1 MLLHSLTNFEI
12 KKSFQN
18 EPKFN
23 NVYSINN
30 SPKIKNGVNAINRD
44 GYKSK
49 GLYWMV

>member
-23 NVYSINN
+23 NVYSINKKFYKKLKN
-30 SPKIKNGVNAINRD
+30 S
-44 GYKSK
+44 
-49 GLYWMV
+49 